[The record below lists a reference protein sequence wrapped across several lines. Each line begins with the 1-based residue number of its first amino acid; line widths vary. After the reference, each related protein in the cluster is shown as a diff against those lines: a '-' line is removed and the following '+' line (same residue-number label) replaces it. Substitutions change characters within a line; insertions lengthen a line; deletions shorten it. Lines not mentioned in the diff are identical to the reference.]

1 MGDFMKGKGS
11 FYNARN
17 AEIFIVLVFEL
28 IFIGLYIQSLL
39 IGDMTRSLWPLISII
54 LTLVPFVFEWK
65 DKVSLPFGLKMMVP
79 FALFLHV
86 AGGIMRW
93 YWEVPFF
100 DKLAHVVSAIALG
113 LILFTMYQYLDYREY
128 VKKKPFFK
136 KRVRFFRT
144 QELDVL
150 AGILVILVIFGL
162 AWELSEE
169 AIDLVWHTTYNFG
182 LVDSVT
188 DFSGDIIGALIVVY
202 LAHRSMEIIPPGEH
216 LEYLLL
222 DHDVSGRSATP
233 DILPV
238 PENPEF
244 F

>member
-1 MGDFMKGKGS
+1 MKGNGS

-28 IFIGLYIQSLL
+28 IFIGLYIQSVL
-39 IGDMTRSLWPLISII
+39 IDDITRSLWPLIAII

-65 DKVSLPFGLKMMVP
+65 DKVFLPFGLKMMVP

-100 DKLAHVVSAIALG
+100 DKFAHIISAIALG
-113 LILFTMYQYLDYREY
+113 LILFTMYQYLDYLEY
-128 VKKKPFFK
+128 VKKKPFFRK
-136 KRVRFFRT
+136 SVRFFKT
-144 QELDVL
+144 QEMDVV
-150 AGILVILVIFGL
+150 AGIVVILVIFGL
-162 AWELSEE
+162 AWEFSEYG
-169 AIDLVWHTTYNFG
+169 IDLVYHTTYNFG
-182 LVDSVT
+182 LIDSVG
-188 DFSGDIIGALIVVY
+188 DFSGDIFGTLIVLFTV
-202 LAHRSMEIIPPGEH
+202 HRSMEIIPPGEH
-216 LEYLLL
+216 LDYLLL
-222 DHDVSGRSATP
+222 DHDVSGRSAMP